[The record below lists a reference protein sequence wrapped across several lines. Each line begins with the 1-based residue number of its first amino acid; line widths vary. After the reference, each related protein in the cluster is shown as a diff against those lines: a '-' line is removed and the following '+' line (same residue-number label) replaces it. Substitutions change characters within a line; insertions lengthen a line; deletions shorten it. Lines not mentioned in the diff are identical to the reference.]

1 MKPMSERE
9 LQRLLGH
16 AYRPGAG
23 KSKRPGRGGGRENYQ
38 EWTQAALEPLGKMT
52 DDDAAKLLKRKV
64 ESVRAKRWALGIPL
78 VPREVFWT
86 QRELDLLGTMP
97 DEEAASRLGRTFR
110 AVEAKRQQMG
120 RPPFTP
126 LIPGPPFQYRRVR
139 ANKTQEV
146 REWTV
151 EETRLLGTAPAPE
164 IARLL
169 KRTTGSVHARRHLLK
184 IPPFNPK

>member
-1 MKPMSERE
+1 MNRFMNPTSERE

-38 EWTQAALEPLGKMT
+38 EWTQAELELLGKMT
-52 DDDAAKLLKRKV
+52 DDAAAKLLKRKV
-64 ESVRAKRWALGIPL
+64 ASVRAKRWALGIPR

-86 QRELDLLGTMP
+86 KRELDLLGTMP
-97 DEEAASRLGRTFR
+97 DEEAASRLGRTLR

-126 LIPGPPFQYRRVR
+126 LIAPVAAAQFAATVVSRRPPLIPDSC
-139 ANKTQEV
+139 
-146 REWTV
+146 
-151 EETRLLGTAPAPE
+151 RLL
-164 IARLL
+164 
-169 KRTTGSVHARRHLLK
+169 
-184 IPPFNPK
+184 